1 MVRAIAA
8 GRDEIAERA
17 ARFRASIGRVT
28 NGRLKTSIEDGASV
42 IGGGSAPEV
51 ELPTVL
57 VTLEHAEMSAASLE
71 QKLRGYRI
79 PVIARTEHDRVVI
92 DLRTVAVHEE
102 SIVLDAIA
110 ALEDGA
116 TVSAVG
122 QGSGSRLQSAKDIHS

>member
-1 MVRAIAA
+1 
-8 GRDEIAERA
+8 
-17 ARFRASIGRVT
+17 
-28 NGRLKTSIEDGASV
+28 
-42 IGGGSAPEV
+42 
-51 ELPTVL
+51 VL

-79 PVIARTEHDRVVI
+79 PVIARTEHGRVVI
-92 DLRTVAVHEE
+92 DLRTVAADEE

-122 QGSGSRLQSAKDIHS
+122 QGSGSRLQSAKDFHS